1 MRSLKWII
9 ISAVLLILAAIF
21 IFVTFQRQYR
31 DVFAE
36 VVIFPWGVCGD
47 NSLTYR
53 FIITND
59 GAFISYIGIA
69 RNHCDITRNDL
80 MRPTRLRR
88 FNCMTTR
95 HFMGLFRERAVTTL
109 SDEDFQTISNVIE
122 LSVEDYYTYEGD
134 VGFRSQWTIILL
146 YQGYAYWWMGLDL
159 MDEIVRLSP
168 LTLR

>member
-1 MRSLKWII
+1 
-9 ISAVLLILAAIF
+9 
-21 IFVTFQRQYR
+21 
-31 DVFAE
+31 
-36 VVIFPWGVCGD
+36 
-47 NSLTYR
+47 
-53 FIITND
+53 
-59 GAFISYIGIA
+59 
-69 RNHCDITRNDL
+69 
-80 MRPTRLRR
+80 
-88 FNCMTTR
+88 
-95 HFMGLFRERAVTTL
+95 MGLFRERAVTTL